1 MSIAPADRVVTG
13 ALRDAFSQSIVAL
26 GDWQGG
32 AEPWISLG
40 PRSVRIDDICRLAAV
55 YNDEMTDL
63 TREKL
68 RKLANG
74 IKGSLDTL
82 PMYGDIGNF
91 LNRPVGRSYAS
102 GAQCLL
108 AFFEA
113 RKKRLH
119 ASNKA

>member
-13 ALRDAFSQSIVAL
+13 AFRDAFSQSIVAL

-32 AEPWISLG
+32 AEPWINLG
-40 PRSVRIDDICRLAAV
+40 QRSVRIDEICRLAAAF
-55 YNDEMTDL
+55 NDEMTDL

-82 PMYGDIGNF
+82 PMYGNIGDF
-91 LNRPVGRSYAS
+91 LNRPVGRTYAS
-102 GAQCLL
+102 GARCLL

-113 RKKRLH
+113 RKNRLH